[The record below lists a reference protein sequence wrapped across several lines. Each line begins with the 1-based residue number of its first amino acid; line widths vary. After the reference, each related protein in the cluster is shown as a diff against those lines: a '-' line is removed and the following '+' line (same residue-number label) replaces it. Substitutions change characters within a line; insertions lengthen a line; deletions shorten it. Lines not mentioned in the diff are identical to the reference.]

1 MALTKSQLL
10 LKSMD
15 DFYSVPENANIFTD
29 IVTGTKGGVSLRSIE
44 RFITSYSKNT
54 NFCFKTSGGL
64 SFPVHLKYK
73 STLDG
78 YSKKLFDPFARY
90 ERIEYTIPATG
101 KKVMTTVAQLNF
113 LRWAIK
119 NGIVNYI
126 QENPSITK
134 CS

>member
-1 MALTKSQLL
+1 MALPKAQLL
-10 LKSMD
+10 LKSMN
-15 DFYSVPENANIFTD
+15 DFYSVPENARIFTD
-29 IVTGTKGGVSLRSIE
+29 IVSGTKGGVSLRSIE
-44 RFITSYSKNT
+44 RFITTYSKNT
-54 NFCFKTSGGL
+54 NFCFKTTGGS

-101 KKVMTTVAQLNF
+101 AKIMTTVAQLNF

-126 QENPSITK
+126 QANPSVTK
-134 CS
+134 SS

>member
-1 MALTKSQLL
+1 MAITKAQLL

-15 DFYSVPENANIFTD
+15 DFYSIPENAATFKD
-29 IVTGTKGGVSLRSIE
+29 IVSGTKGGVSLRSIE

-54 NFCFKTSGGL
+54 NFCFKTIGGT

-90 ERIEYTIPATG
+90 ERIEYTVPATG
-101 KKVMTTVAQLNF
+101 EKVMTTVAQLNF

-126 QENPSITK
+126 RSNPTVTK
-134 CS
+134 NS

>member
-1 MALTKSQLL
+1 MALTKAQLL

-15 DFYSVPENANIFTD
+15 DFYSVPENANIFTG
-29 IVTGTKGGVSLRSIE
+29 IVSGAKGGVSLRSIE
-44 RFITSYSKNT
+44 RFITSYSKTT
-54 NFCFKTSGGL
+54 NFCFKTSGGS

-101 KKVMTTVAQLNF
+101 EKVMTTVAQLNF

-126 QENPSITK
+126 QTNPSVTK
-134 CS
+134 SS